1 MRVGMIARLGSGALL
16 PALLIA
22 GCATTGTGTGT
33 GTGTPGPAPE
43 VAVPRPRYPA
53 TDIPAQAETT
63 PVGTGNADAADD
75 PAIWRN
81 AANPAASLLLG
92 TDKKAGLYVYGLDGQ
107 VRDFAPAGALN
118 NVDLREVPQAD
129 GSTRIL
135 VAASDRTDRA
145 EPRIALFGLDGQTG
159 KLTSLGAESF
169 LAPGHAAAEAYG
181 FCMGAPLV
189 AGELARAYVVL
200 KDGTVAE
207 SRLVEQGGRIAAQ
220 HLRDVKFA
228 TQSEG
233 CVVDDVTRTLYV
245 AEEDVAI
252 WKVPLGA
259 ATLAAKS
266 YARVGEADGLVDDIE
281 GLAIA
286 RQPGGRAFLV
296 ASSQGDNAYALFDLA
311 TDKPAGRFRIDGGT
325 LGGTSDTDGIEVI
338 LGDFGPAFP
347 EGVFMAQD
355 GDNAPNA
362 QNFKLLSWRAI
373 RTKLGL

>member
-1 MRVGMIARLGSGALL
+1 MRIGMIARLGSGAVL
-16 PALLIA
+16 PALLLA
-22 GCATTGTGTGT
+22 GCAATDAGVSRETQ
-33 GTGTPGPAPE
+33 A
-43 VAVPRPRYPA
+43 PRPRYPA
-53 TDIPAQAETT
+53 IDVPAQAETV

-81 AANPAASLLLG
+81 AANPAASLVLG

-118 NVDLREVPQAD
+118 NADLREVRMAD

-135 VAASDRTDRA
+135 VGASDRTDRT
-145 EPRIALFGLDGQTG
+145 EPKIALFGLDGATG
-159 KLTSLGAESF
+159 KLTVLGTESF
-169 LAPGHAAAEAYG
+169 LKAGHAPAEAYG
-181 FCMGAPLV
+181 FCMGAPL
-189 AGELARAYVVL
+189 APGELARAYVVL

-207 SRLVEQGGRIAAQ
+207 SRLVERGGKIAAE
-220 HLRDVKFA
+220 HLRDVKFS

-233 CVVDDVTRTLYV
+233 CVVDDVTKTLYV

-252 WKVPLGA
+252 WKVPLSGA
-259 ATLAAKS
+259 ALTAAA
-266 YARVGEADGLVDDIE
+266 YAKVGEADGLVDDIE

-286 RQPGGRAFLV
+286 RQADGRAWLV

-311 TDKPAGRFRIDGGT
+311 TGKPAGRFRVNGGA

-347 EGVFMAQD
+347 EGLFVAQD
-355 GDNAPNA
+355 GDNAPKA
-362 QNFKLLSWRAI
+362 QNFKMLSWRAI
-373 RTKLGL
+373 RTALDAK

>member
-1 MRVGMIARLGSGALL
+1 MHARDILKVAAKVGPGALL
-16 PALLIA
+16 PALLLSA
-22 GCATTGTGTGT
+22 CATTATGTGAET
-33 GTGTPGPAPE
+33 
-43 VAVPRPRYPA
+43 PRPRYPA
-53 TDIPAQAETT
+53 TDIPAQAETA

-92 TDKKAGLYVYGLDGQ
+92 TDKKAGLYVYGLDGK
-107 VRDFAPAGALN
+107 VRDFSPAGALN
-118 NVDLREVPQAD
+118 NTDLREVRMAD

-135 VAASDRTDRA
+135 VGASDRTDRA
-145 EPRIALFGLDGQTG
+145 EPRIALFSLDGATG
-159 KLTSLGAESF
+159 KLTSLGSDSF
-169 LAPGHAAAEAYG
+169 LKPGHAPAEAYG
-181 FCMGAPLV
+181 FCMGAPLA

-207 SRLVEQGGRIAAQ
+207 SRLIESGGRIVPQ

-233 CVVDDVTRTLYV
+233 CVVDDATRTLYV
-245 AEEDVAI
+245 AEEDVGI
-252 WKVPLGA
+252 WKVPLSGA
-259 ATLAAKS
+259 ALTAQAFAK
-266 YARVGEADGLVDDIE
+266 VGAADGLVDDVE

-286 RQPGGRAFLV
+286 HEAGGRTWLV
-296 ASSQGDNAYALFDLA
+296 ASSQGDNAYVLFDLA
-311 TDKPAGRFRIDGGT
+311 TGKPAGRFRINGGAI
-325 LGGTSDTDGIEVI
+325 GGTSDTDGIEVV

-355 GDNAPNA
+355 GDNAPKA

-373 RTKLGL
+373 RTAMGIR